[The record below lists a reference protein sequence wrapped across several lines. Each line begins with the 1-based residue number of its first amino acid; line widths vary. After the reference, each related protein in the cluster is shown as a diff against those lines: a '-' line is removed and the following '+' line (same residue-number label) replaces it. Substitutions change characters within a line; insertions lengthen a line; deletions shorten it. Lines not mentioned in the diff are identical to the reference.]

1 MSGSLT
7 KPGGGDWQPIIKK
20 PFMYSTGI
28 EVLIPRRIGVW
39 RPESVREW
47 CNEATEF
54 ILQNCTRLEFPALSS
69 TTLLSKDQKR
79 EETTFSMRHIGL
91 SDSDLLEQMPIGML
105 NLIANYRDFVSVGAR
120 DMVTHLHGKDSQV
133 KPLEDGHH
141 RRVEAFVINP
151 EEGESS
157 DWHVDGRLTLPLYLQ
172 DGGVLIVS
180 HLTNPRTAEDLS
192 LAPVTIAFPTA
203 GEVIVFDGVN
213 HYHKGM
219 NQKDANGDRVVMGVM
234 YDITSGK
241 IPTGP
246 PFDKLIAPNTG
257 EL

>member
-120 DMVTHLHGKDSQV
+120 DMVTHLHGKGSQV

-151 EEGESS
+151 
-157 DWHVDGRLTLPLYLQ
+157 
-172 DGGVLIVS
+172 VS
-180 HLTNPRTAEDLS
+180 HLTNPQTAEDSS